1 MLAAHEGYISTV
13 RILLSCGA
21 DINAEDCDGDTSVHV
36 ALMRHKMA
44 ATLAERLIG
53 VETRP
58 DIASVSLTVVL
69 ISYIKSE
76 TFRTIL
82 ISGIDGVRI

>member
-21 DINAEDCDGDTSVHV
+21 NINAEDCNGNTSAHV
-36 ALMRHKMA
+36 ALLRHKMA
-44 ATLAERLIG
+44 STLAEQLIG

-58 DIASVSLTVVL
+58 DVASVSFTVVL

-76 TFRTIL
+76 SFRTIL
-82 ISGIDGVRI
+82 ISNIDGVRI